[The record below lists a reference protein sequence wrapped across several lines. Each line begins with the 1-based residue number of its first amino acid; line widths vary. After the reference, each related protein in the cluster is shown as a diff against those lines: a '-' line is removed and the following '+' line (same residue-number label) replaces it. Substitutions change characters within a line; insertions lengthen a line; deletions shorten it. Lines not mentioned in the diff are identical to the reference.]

1 MKKQDFI
8 YECPRCG
15 LTVNMFEQRL
25 ALSRLDNKTGVC
37 SLCGQDEAWEAFTLG
52 RVIDWRTTEKEYEV
66 TFSVKVT
73 YTTKMMLPSCYDD
86 NDDIQGVLTDMVHDN
101 IMNEDTF
108 LSNMCIVIDEEFNIP
123 QDIVVVSK

>member
-52 RVIDWRTTEKEYEV
+52 RVIDWRTTDKEYEV
-66 TFSVKVT
+66 TFTREIV
-73 YTTKMMLPSCYDD
+73 YTTKVMLPSCYDD
-86 NDDIQGVLTDMVHDN
+86 NDDIHGIITDMVHDSIQN
-101 IMNEDTF
+101 DNSFF
-108 LSNMCIVIDEEFNIP
+108 LDGCAIVNEEFNIP

>member
-37 SLCGQDEAWEAFTLG
+37 SLCGQDEAREAFTLG
-52 RVIDWRTTEKEYEV
+52 RVIDWRTTAKEYEV

-73 YTTKMMLPSCYDD
+73 YTTKMVLPSSYDD
-86 NDDIQGVLTDMVHDN
+86 NDDIQGVLTDMVHE
-101 IMNEDTF
+101 IILNENDF
-108 LSNMCIVIDEEFNIP
+108 LKDDCIVINEEFDIP